1 MTFLRRRPEDDPVV
15 MTHDGLPIAV
25 RDDRDDLA
33 NQAQP
38 ADGYALLSQRCVS
51 RLEFL
56 SPWRPFVTRVLLRTD
71 VARLDRSRYLGTT
84 QGQSEPSQTIHGPSA
99 FIAAY
104 AIPRGPGN
112 PVVPGDVAWSTN
124 PANAIPNELLS
135 QTAIS
140 SEELSGAIAFDRIE
154 AGAPLVQKTPSRP
167 DPWQVDWLVE
177 SVKTQEN
184 VEFVLGAATAA
195 DPWRGILNVAGISTF
210 AAGASPYIADILK
223 AIAKGRTARRSPNV
237 AFVSTGLAHVI
248 EVARAATGGPL
259 LDPAPPLAMWPA
271 GMLAMD
277 PRLIVGWLRGVPIVE
292 LDSLANGAAATAALV
307 GDFSQVVV
315 TQRVQPNGMLA
326 RLDESAHMDFASDK
340 YRYRLA
346 EGFDITMT
354 PNQQTSVYSI
364 TAVNAPAP

>member
-1 MTFLRRRPEDDPVV
+1 MTLRRRLEDDPIVLDHGV
-15 MTHDGLPIAV
+15 PIAV
-25 RDDRDDLA
+25 RDNRDDLA
-33 NQAQP
+33 NQTEP
-38 ADGYALLSQRCVS
+38 AEGYALLSRRCVD

-71 VARLDRSRYLGTT
+71 VSRLDRSRYLGTT
-84 QGQSEPSQTIHGPSA
+84 QGQSEPSQIIHGPSG
-99 FIAAY
+99 FITPY

-112 PVVPGDVAWSTN
+112 PTVPGDVTWNTN
-124 PANAIPNELLS
+124 PATATPNELLS
-135 QTAIS
+135 QTSVS
-140 SEELSGAIAFDRIE
+140 SEELSGAIAFDRVE
-154 AGAPLVQKTPSRP
+154 AGAPLVQKTPIRP
-167 DPWQVDWLVE
+167 DPWIVDWMVE

-184 VEFVLGAATAA
+184 VELVSGAASTA

-223 AIAKGRTARRSPNV
+223 AIAKGRTARRPPNV
-237 AFVSTGLAHVI
+237 AFVSTGLAHI
-248 EVARAATGGPL
+248 IQSARAAGGGPL
-259 LDPAPPLAMWPA
+259 LDPAPPVQMWPA
-271 GMLAMD
+271 GMLGMD
-277 PRLIVGWLRGVPIVE
+277 PRLIVGWLRNVPIVE

-346 EGFDITMT
+346 ESFDVTMT
-354 PNQQTSVYSI
+354 PNQQTSIYSI